1 MDRIRNVEFDKF
13 MPIFI
18 SEIFKSINYCCC
30 GGVIEHFSYSVDNTN
45 VYIYIYILVVHFL
58 LF

>member
-1 MDRIRNVEFDKF
+1 
-13 MPIFI
+13 MPMFI